1 MEERLAKGLFVVF
14 QVSGVWTSVDGLDL
28 ISTSEGRQLE
38 HETGLYKISVWVLD
52 LVSVPLS
59 GFPVGKNLIPLVMKF
74 KNSVPSALG
83 FEASLQL
90 FGHDFSL
97 LQNFFDADSWI
108 LNSDGLLFR
117 PE

>member
-1 MEERLAKGLFVVF
+1 MVTYTIRKSFNITRVTGYFGPLLLDVAFRRFCLLYIWTRKNLVGKGSWNGNNFWVF

-59 GFPVGKNLIPLVMKF
+59 GFPVGI
-74 KNSVPSALG
+74 
-83 FEASLQL
+83 
-90 FGHDFSL
+90 
-97 LQNFFDADSWI
+97 
-108 LNSDGLLFR
+108 
-117 PE
+117 

>member
-1 MEERLAKGLFVVF
+1 MVTYTIRKSFNITRVTGYFGPLLLDVAFRRFCLLYIWTRKNLTIFGQVF

-59 GFPVGKNLIPLVMKF
+59 GFPVGI
-74 KNSVPSALG
+74 
-83 FEASLQL
+83 
-90 FGHDFSL
+90 
-97 LQNFFDADSWI
+97 
-108 LNSDGLLFR
+108 
-117 PE
+117 